1 MRILAHQSMRGSAG
15 ARLEMH
21 RKLPSLPDQKRC
33 NPEAQPQLKKSVVL
47 YKYSSQLML
56 KCAKWAE
63 ANSEPLGGGECAR
76 LMFNEKMCCRAFS
89 NLPFK
94 KSPKSG
100 DHAP

>member
-56 KCAKWAE
+56 KCAKWRRPTLSRWGAG
-63 ANSEPLGGGECAR
+63 NAR
-76 LMFNEKMCCRAFS
+76 
-89 NLPFK
+89 
-94 KSPKSG
+94 G
-100 DHAP
+100 